1 MIRLALRRKRLG
13 SFVPAALPLC
23 VNEEVTLCFQL
34 GSLSFSKRHAIFY
47 SGIGR
52 TSLPSIKY
60 HRYPLACCFNPLFS
74 ILVNV
79 NVDAIG
85 PIALI
90 AEYHIDRFSNNF
102 SGQDHL
108 FHSVAVAD
116 GTLRE

>member
-47 SGIGR
+47 SGIGW
-52 TSLPSIKY
+52 TILPSIKY

-102 SGQDHL
+102 SGQGHL